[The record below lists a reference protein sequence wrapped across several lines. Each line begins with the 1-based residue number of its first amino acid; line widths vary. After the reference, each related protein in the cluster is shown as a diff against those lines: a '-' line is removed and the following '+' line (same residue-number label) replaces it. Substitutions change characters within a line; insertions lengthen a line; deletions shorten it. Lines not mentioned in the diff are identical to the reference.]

1 MTKENIKIIIVED
14 HPLMRQGIKR
24 MIEKEPDLSVIAEA
38 DNINEAIKILA
49 SEEHDVAIIDITL
62 DGELSG
68 IDLIKSITKRK
79 IKTRILV
86 LSMHSEILYIERAIK
101 AGAHGYIT
109 KNEAPQIL
117 IEAIRSVQS
126 GDTYISNKISGKMI
140 NKLMHKDSDSD
151 IIDIEKMSNR
161 EIEIFELIG
170 KGCKTGEIAKKLNLS
185 TNTIESHRKNII
197 EKLNFETGNDLVKNA
212 IHWVSMKA

>member
-1 MTKENIKIIIVED
+1 MTKEKIKILIVED

-24 MIEKEPDLSVIAEA
+24 MIEKEPDLAVIAEA
-38 DNINEAIKILA
+38 DNINDAIKILA
-49 SEEHDVAIIDITL
+49 DHDHDIAIVDITL

-68 IDLIKSITKRK
+68 IDLIKNITKRK

-101 AGAHGYIT
+101 AGAHGYLT

-117 IEAIRSVQS
+117 IEAIRSVYS
-126 GDTYISNKISGKMI
+126 GETYISNKISGKMI
-140 NKLMHKDSDSD
+140 NKLLHNDSDSEM
-151 IIDIEKMSNR
+151 IDIEKMSNR

-197 EKLNFETGNDLVKNA
+197 EKLNFENGNDLVKHA
-212 IHWVSMKA
+212 IHWVSTKA

>member
-1 MTKENIKIIIVED
+1 MTKEKIKIIIVED

-24 MIEKEPDLSVIAEA
+24 MIENESDLSVIGEA
-38 DNINEAIKILA
+38 DNINDAIKILA
-49 SEEHDVAIIDITL
+49 AEEHDVAVVDITL

-68 IDLIKSITKRK
+68 IDLIKNITRRK

-86 LSMHSEILYIERAIK
+86 LSMHSEILYIERAMK

-117 IEAIRSVQS
+117 IEAIRSVFS

-140 NKLMHKDSDSD
+140 NKLMHKESDSER
-151 IIDIEKMSNR
+151 IEIEKMSNR

-197 EKLNFETGNDLVKNA
+197 EKLNFESGNDLVKNA

>member
-1 MTKENIKIIIVED
+1 MTKEKIKIIIVED

-24 MIEKEPDLSVIAEA
+24 MIEKESDLSVIGEA
-38 DNINEAIKILA
+38 DNINDAIKILA
-49 SEEHDVAIIDITL
+49 AEEHDVAIVDITL

-68 IDLIKSITKRK
+68 IDLIKNISRRK

-109 KNEAPQIL
+109 KNEAPQII
-117 IEAIRSVQS
+117 IEAIRSVYS

-140 NKLMHKDSDSD
+140 NKLMQKESDSER
-151 IIDIEKMSNR
+151 IEIEKMSNR

-197 EKLNFETGNDLVKNA
+197 EKLNFESGNDLVKNA
-212 IHWVSMKA
+212 IHWVSMKT